1 VSKKF
6 ITHLIAEYI
15 SKSKYEDFPPEVIHK
30 AKKCILDSIG
40 CMFGGIISKE
50 GKILI
55 QSLLLNE
62 IGHSTIIGYSEET
75 TFLNSIYI
83 NPISANILDF
93 DDSVIGHPGATV
105 VPPAINLAELFEL
118 SGKELIVSV
127 IIAYEISIR
136 LGINLQPL
144 VSRESILGHGTWQT
158 FGSAS
163 VVCKLLNLS
172 NESIA
177 NAFGIA
183 GANAPVPSV
192 MKTTYG
198 LEGPTMAKNNF
209 GSASMAGIQAG
220 LLAKHG
226 FTGPKDILDGDTGF
240 WRMIGLEKNQVN
252 ADIFNDLGKDFKILD
267 IYFKLYPC
275 CRFIHPTIDK
285 VKQCIKKNHIEL
297 EKINKIFV
305 KTVSSL
311 SKMPFIKK
319 KPESA
324 GDGRF
329 SLPYTLACALFE
341 VNVLKWYDLSNL
353 NNYPMLD
360 FANKVEV
367 QPDKLADETFQK
379 DQQTILSRVCL
390 VLDNDKKYFYND
402 INDISHSNTS
412 LSLDNNFKN
421 KIFQLTQQVLKNSNR
436 IDFLITSIMELED
449 VSNIK
454 KWLSNIRSDHN
465 NI

>member
-1 VSKKF
+1 LKKF

-15 SKSKYEDFPPEVIHK
+15 SMSKYEDFPPEVIHK
-30 AKKCILDSIG
+30 AKQCILDSIG
-40 CMFGGIISKE
+40 CMFGGILSKE

-62 IGHSTIIGYSEET
+62 TGYSTIIGYSKKT
-75 TFLNSIYI
+75 TFFNSIYI

-158 FGSAS
+158 FGSTS
-163 VVCKLLNLS
+163 VACKLLNLS

-209 GSASMAGIQAG
+209 GSASIAGIQAG
-220 LLAKHG
+220 FLAKNG

-240 WRMIGLEKNQVN
+240 WRMIGLERNQIN
-252 ADIFNDLGKDFKILD
+252 ENIFDDLGKNFKILD
-267 IYFKLYPC
+267 VCFKLYPC
-275 CRFIHPTIDK
+275 CQFIQPTIERIII
-285 VKQCIKKNHIEL
+285 CTNKNNIEL
-297 EKINKIFV
+297 EKVKKIIV
-305 KTVSSL
+305 KTISPL

-319 KPESA
+319 KPEAA

-329 SLPYTLACALFE
+329 SLPYALACALFE
-341 VNVLKWYDLSNL
+341 VNVLKWFDLPNMR
-353 NNYPMLD
+353 NYFMLD
-360 FANKVEV
+360 FAEKVEV
-367 QPDKLADETFQK
+367 QPDSFADETFQK
-379 DQQTILSRVCL
+379 DQQTILSKVCI
-390 VLDNDKKYFYND
+390 VLDNNKKYFSNE
-402 INDISHSNTS
+402 INGKGNTNTS
-412 LSLDNNFKN
+412 FSLDHNFKN
-421 KIFQLTQQVLKNSNR
+421 KFFQLTHQVLESSNR
-436 IDFLITSIMELED
+436 IDCLIHTIMELEN

-454 KWLSNIRSDHN
+454 KWLTDIRSDDN